1 MHYKGRGPF
10 AAPFSFPEAAIM
22 SDDPIAVLK
31 VLKAALARRDRAA
44 STGAIR
50 TLLAL
55 EAPLGAQWK
64 SLAAVAK
71 QNGEV
76 SDALAAMELYA
87 GPAPRS
93 PSLIYELAAI
103 RAQVGRLA
111 EAAELIEQIPGDVPT
126 AEANAYIRGTI
137 ASNLGHFDSAR
148 EHLRRA
154 VAINPLSGQAWLALA
169 MIDRL
174 ADDDARAMEDAAPRM
189 STAAPADRAAF
200 LYALGKLRDQQSRHD
215 EAFAAIEEGAAI
227 MRSLRPYNLRRDE
240 ASAASAIDGW
250 KLKGEERNQA
260 PTTRA
265 IFVTGLPR
273 SGTTLVEQILAAH
286 SAVDGGEELGLF
298 RLLEQ
303 DIGGKSAG
311 DLDAYCA
318 RGGGLDELR
327 ALYSHLLAERY
338 PGAGRVVDKT
348 LNLSRYAG
356 LVATLFPD
364 APIIWLRR
372 NPLDCAWS
380 AFRSWFLRGIDWS
393 WSLEDIAAHFKI
405 EDRLFA
411 HWSGLLGNRVL
422 VVDYA
427 KLVSDSNRQIDR
439 ILSHCGLPRE
449 TACFSP
455 HKSARAVTTASVAQV
470 REPINLRGIDSA
482 LPYCEHLKPFSAA
495 YFD

>member
-1 MHYKGRGPF
+1 
-10 AAPFSFPEAAIM
+10 M
-22 SDDPIAVLK
+22 SDDPIAILK
-31 VLKAALARRDRAA
+31 ELKAALARRDRAA

-50 TLLAL
+50 SLLAL
-55 EAPLGAQWK
+55 EAPLGVQWK
-64 SLAAVAK
+64 SLAAVAR

-93 PSLIYELAAI
+93 PSLIYELAAV
-103 RAQVGRLA
+103 RAQVGRVA

-137 ASNLGHFDSAR
+137 ASNLGQFDAAR

-154 VAINPLSGQAWLALA
+154 VAINPRSGQSWLALA
-169 MIDRL
+169 MIGRL
-174 ADDDARAMEDAAPRM
+174 TEDDARAMEEAAPRM
-189 STAAPADRAAF
+189 STAASSDRAPF
-200 LYALGKLRDQQSRHD
+200 LYALGRLRDQQSRHD

-227 MRSLRPYNLRRDE
+227 MRSLRPYNLQRDE

-260 PTTRA
+260 STTRS

-303 DIGGKSAG
+303 DIGGKSAS

-318 RGGGLDELR
+318 RGGKLDELR
-327 ALYSHLLAERY
+327 ALYSHLLFERY
-338 PGAGRVVDKT
+338 PGMGRVVDKT

-393 WSLEDIAAHFKI
+393 WSLEDIAAHFKL

-411 HWSGLLGNRVL
+411 HWSGLLGDRLL

-427 KLVSDSNRQIDR
+427 ELVSDPERQIGQ
-439 ILSHCGLPRE
+439 ILRHCGLPRE

-455 HKSARAVTTASVAQV
+455 HEVARPVTTASVAQV
-470 REPINLRGIDSA
+470 REPINRRGIDSA
-482 LPYCEHLKPFSAA
+482 LRYREQLKPFSAA
-495 YFD
+495 YCD